1 MKDSTKALHVGYN
14 KGDFGTMSVPI
25 YQTTAYDFQTA
36 QTAADR
42 FALKNIGPIYTRLT
56 NPTTDIFEARLAA
69 LESGSAALATAS
81 GQSAIFFAISNL
93 ASCNDNILVGRK
105 VYGGTSNLVSNTI
118 KSLGI
123 KARVFDSENADD
135 LEGLIDEN
143 TKAIIFESL
152 SNPQISIA
160 NVEQI
165 VKIAQK
171 YGIVTICD
179 NTVATPILFKPITF
193 GVDVV
198 VHSTSK
204 YISGQGSS
212 LGGALIERDGLNEKL
227 KNNPRYPLFNNPEPS
242 YHGLVFSSLELPI
255 FTLRARIIL
264 LRDLGA
270 SLSPFNAWLNIQG
283 LETLSLRIEKHSQNA
298 DKIAQ
303 FLSTHKRVKSVFYPT
318 LKSHPQN
325 KRVKEYFLNSQC
337 SGLLSFDVGDEE
349 FAKKIQDDTKLFSVV
364 VNIGDT
370 KSIITHPASTTHQQS
385 SQEELEKSGITKG
398 LIRLS
403 VGLEDVDDLIDDLK
417 SVLD

>member
-1 MKDSTKALHVGYN
+1 MKDETKALHECYK
-14 KGDFGTMSVPI
+14 KGNFGTMSVPI

-42 FALKNIGPIYTRLT
+42 FALKNLGPIYTRLT
-56 NPTTDIFEARLAA
+56 NPTTEIFEARLAS
-69 LESGSAALATAS
+69 LEQGSSALATAS

-93 ASCNDNILVGRK
+93 ASANDNIIIAQK
-105 VYGGTSNLVSNTI
+105 VYGGTSNLATNTI

-123 KARVFDSENADD
+123 EARVFDADSGDD
-135 LEGLIDEN
+135 LEELIDEN

-152 SNPQISIA
+152 SNPQIAIA
-160 NVEQI
+160 NVEKI
-165 VKIAQK
+165 VQIAQK
-171 YGIVTICD
+171 HGVVTICD
-179 NTVATPILFKPITF
+179 NTVATPILFKPLTF
-193 GVDVV
+193 GVDVAI
-198 VHSTSK
+198 HSTSK

-212 LGGALIERDGLNEKL
+212 LGGAIVEREGLNKKL

-242 YHGLVFSSLELPI
+242 YHGLVFADLELPA

-283 LETLSLRIEKHSQNA
+283 LETLSLRIKKHSQNA
-298 DKIAQ
+298 EKIAQ
-303 FLSTHKRVKSVFYPT
+303 FLNTHPKVKSVLYPT
-318 LKSHPQN
+318 LKSHPQHE
-325 KRVKEYFLNSQC
+325 RVAKYFLNSQC

-349 FAKKIQDDTKLFSVV
+349 FAKRIQDNTKLFSVV

-370 KSIITHPASTTHQQS
+370 KSIITHPASTTHQQVNVDD
-385 SQEELEKSGITKG
+385 LEKSGITKG

-403 VGLEDVDDLIDDLK
+403 VGIEDVTDLIDDLK